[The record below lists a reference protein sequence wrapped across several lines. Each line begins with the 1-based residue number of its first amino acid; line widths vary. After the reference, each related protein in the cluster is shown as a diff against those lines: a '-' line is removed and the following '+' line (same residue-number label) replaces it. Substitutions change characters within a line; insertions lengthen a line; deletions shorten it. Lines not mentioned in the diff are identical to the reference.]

1 MYVIVNLGSLQIVV
15 GMDSERYPCYVRKD
29 LLWWLCYVPVGFS
42 LDWVHWLVYGVI
54 CKSSEVSFKTSVLG
68 SWYLMECAKDE
79 LITWR
84 DENDFENNTSSF
96 FLVVLVILPSPTLC
110 SRTNMIFS
118 GGWCNYPLSRFR
130 NFNQHYYINLLSRFC
145 K

>member
-1 MYVIVNLGSLQIVV
+1 MERLGYDKGILIRSMMICVIGVCDRWSRFTSDCSGYGFRTLSLL
-15 GMDSERYPCYVRKD
+15 CKKD

-84 DENDFENNTSSF
+84 DEHDFENHTSSF
-96 FLVVLVILPSPTLC
+96 WSC
-110 SRTNMIFS
+110 
-118 GGWCNYPLSRFR
+118 
-130 NFNQHYYINLLSRFC
+130 
-145 K
+145 

>member
-15 GMDSERYPCYVRKD
+15 GMDSECYPCYVRKD

-42 LDWVHWLVYGVI
+42 WDLVHWLVYGVI

-84 DENDFENNTSSF
+84 DEHDFENHTSSF
-96 FLVVLVILPSPTLC
+96 WSC
-110 SRTNMIFS
+110 
-118 GGWCNYPLSRFR
+118 
-130 NFNQHYYINLLSRFC
+130 
-145 K
+145 